1 MTLDDAPQGHVKV
14 NLAMQVAGI
23 AAQVSAA
30 LGSRDAEKQQ
40 ELAGKLSLAQEQ
52 LQQGQAPDGLVPF
65 IDVMCAMLRGED
77 ASSRV
82 DKLPVAFRAV
92 FDQLV
97 RETQKQEDPMVGDL
111 TVRQVLD
118 QVAHNAV
125 LVMKQGSY
133 AQQRMMANT
142 LLKMQQESARRPDLV
157 ALVHFLEAVGA
168 LLQDEDW
175 APAANQLQGPFQAK
189 WEDILNQLQDGMP
202 HQM

>member
-1 MTLDDAPQGHVKV
+1 MTLDNAPQEHVRV

-30 LGSRDAEKQQ
+30 LETGNAEKQQ
-40 ELAGKLSLAQEQ
+40 ELADKLFLAKEQ
-52 LQQGQAPDGLVPF
+52 LQQGQAPEGLVPF
-65 IDVMCAMLRGED
+65 IEVMCAMLRGED
-77 ASSRV
+77 ASDRA

-92 FDQLV
+92 FAQLV
-97 RETQKQEDPMVGDL
+97 QERQKQDDPMVGDL

-125 LVMKQGSY
+125 LVIKQGSY
-133 AQQRMMANT
+133 AQQRMMAKT
-142 LLKMQQESARRPDLV
+142 LLRMQQESATRPDLE
-157 ALVHFLEAVGA
+157 ALVHFLEAVGT

-175 APAANQLQGPFQAK
+175 APAASQLQGPFQAK
-189 WEDILNQLQDGMP
+189 WEDMLNQLQDWMP

>member
-1 MTLDDAPQGHVKV
+1 MTLDDTPQGHVKV

-30 LGSRDAEKQQ
+30 LGSGNAENRQ
-40 ELAGKLSLAQEQ
+40 ELADKLALAQGQ

-77 ASSRV
+77 ASARAN
-82 DKLPVAFRAV
+82 KLQAAFRAV
-92 FDQLV
+92 YDRLV
-97 RETQKQEDPMVGDL
+97 QETQAQQDPMVGDL

-142 LLKMQQESARRPDLV
+142 LLRMQQESATRPDLE

-175 APAANQLQGPFQAK
+175 APPASRLQGPFQAK
-189 WEDILNQLQDGMP
+189 WEEILNQLQGWRSP
-202 HQM
+202 QA